1 MTSISTRSSATL
13 ALEGVLSDLLVDLI
27 FKSRFRSFFF
37 TLWFNFK
44 SYVLTSA
51 GRRGGGFTARS
62 PPGLPVVQTA
72 QGDPG
77 SRGRSPCH
85 LRALQGVRRVAQ
97 TRCGGRLGTRMCQS
111 WPGLRGGQPR
121 AGGHAAQ
128 RIPGPPCGQSA
139 LRIVLVAGDAVA
151 GTCLRQTGCHPA
163 GQRVAA
169 GRAVPTWA
177 ASSSRTLRKVV
188 CLNGEVL

>member
-77 SRGRSPCH
+77 PGGEAHATSGPCRVSVGWHRRGVEAALGRGCVSPG
-85 LRALQGVRRVAQ
+85 RASEDDSLAQEDMPPSEFRGLRVA
-97 TRCGGRLGTRMCQS
+97 S
-111 WPGLRGGQPR
+111 QP
-121 AGGHAAQ
+121 
-128 RIPGPPCGQSA
+128 
-139 LRIVLVAGDAVA
+139 
-151 GTCLRQTGCHPA
+151 
-163 GQRVAA
+163 
-169 GRAVPTWA
+169 
-177 ASSSRTLRKVV
+177 
-188 CLNGEVL
+188 